1 MTKQAATILIIDD
14 DEDILFTL
22 KMFLKQHVQKVF
34 TEQNPFHLVRLLRQ
48 YEPDLVLLDMNFNK
62 GKTSGEDGKFWLEK
76 IKELSPQT
84 QVVMMTA
91 YSDVELAVSTL
102 KLGATDFVEK
112 PWRNEKLLATIS
124 AALKL
129 SNSEQEV
136 KTLKAKQKVLNEQLD
151 SGVGMMI
158 GKSAAMR
165 SVKNMIQKVAET
177 DANVLILGE
186 NGTGKELVA
195 RSIHR
200 QSLRKDEIFV
210 NVDLGAVPESLFE
223 SELFGHV
230 KGAFTD
236 AREDRIG
243 RVEAASGGTLFLD
256 EIGNLSMPLQAKML
270 AALQNRQIVRLGAH
284 QPINVD
290 IRLVCATNM
299 PLYKMIQEKTFR
311 QDLVYRINTVE
322 IQLPPL
328 RERTGDIPILAQ
340 HFLDDYAKRYNKK
353 AKRIAPATLKKLEE
367 HSWPGNIREL
377 RHAIERAVILSERD
391 QLQPEDFVFRVQ
403 PNAING
409 KIEEIEEE
417 AVLNLDE
424 VERQTIEK
432 AMKLHAGNI
441 SHAAKELGLTRAAL
455 YRRLE
460 KYGI

>member
-1 MTKQAATILIIDD
+1 MKQAATILIIDD

-22 KMFLKQHVQKVF
+22 KMFLKQHVQRVF
-34 TEQNPFHLVRLLRQ
+34 TEKNPFHLSRLLRQ
-48 YEPDLVLLDMNFNK
+48 YEPDLVLLDMNFHK

-76 IKELSPQT
+76 VKELSPQT

-112 PWRNEKLLATIS
+112 PWRNEKLLATIT

-129 SNSEQEV
+129 SQSEQQV
-136 KTLKAKQKVLNEQLD
+136 KTLRAKTKVLSEQAG
-151 SGVGMMI
+151 SGMGAMI
-158 GKSAAMR
+158 GMSDSMLA
-165 SVKNMIQKVAET
+165 VKRMIEKVART

-200 QSLRKDEIFV
+200 QSLRKEEVFI

-236 AREDRIG
+236 AREDRVG

-270 AALQNRQIVRLGAH
+270 AALQNREVVKLGSH
-284 QPINVD
+284 QPIPVD

-299 PLYKMIQEKTFR
+299 PLYQMIQDKTFR

-328 RERTGDIPILAQ
+328 RDRDGDIKILAN
-340 HFLDDYAKRYNKK
+340 HFLRDYAKRYQKS
-353 AKRIAPATLKKLEE
+353 ATGLAPATLKKLEQ

-377 RHAIERAVILSERD
+377 RHAIERAVILSD
-391 QLQPEDFVFRVQ
+391 QPLLQPEDFVFRVQ
-403 PNAING
+403 PKSENAEN
-409 KIEEIEEE
+409 EVVEEE

-432 AMKLHAGNI
+432 AMRLHAGNI